1 MITISLLFHL
11 PSSAWFPYGS
21 PAAPRCP
28 GGDQKASAIFN
39 TPPSRLAPRQP
50 APDTGCRARW
60 GTRCW
65 SKKAEGSRKIKS
77 EPPGA
82 GDREGDK
89 VSIETDIQGNGLGA
103 KWGQGKGGKIW
114 KYCFALRF
122 LPLQAPLLCNVFSYK
137 LPRFSHL
144 RELFLQQ
151 PSPASSWVSF
161 PCQNSLKLL
170 LPPNSSLLPSLYS
183 EAASRG
189 RKFPP
194 VPECFQWLKTSYV
207 ELWRERGKKSPA
219 KLQLC

>member
-1 MITISLLFHL
+1 MKKQDFLTVPLQLPDALVGIKKPPRFSIPLRHGWHPASLHQT
-11 PSSAWFPYGS
+11 
-21 PAAPRCP
+21 PAAEPA
-28 GGDQKASAIFN
+28 GDAVLEQKGRRK
-39 TPPSRLAPRQP
+39 P
-50 APDTGCRARW
+50 
-60 GTRCW
+60 
-65 SKKAEGSRKIKS
+65 KIKS

-151 PSPASSWVSF
+151 PSPASS
-161 PCQNSLKLL
+161 
-170 LPPNSSLLPSLYS
+170 
-183 EAASRG
+183 
-189 RKFPP
+189 
-194 VPECFQWLKTSYV
+194 
-207 ELWRERGKKSPA
+207 
-219 KLQLC
+219 